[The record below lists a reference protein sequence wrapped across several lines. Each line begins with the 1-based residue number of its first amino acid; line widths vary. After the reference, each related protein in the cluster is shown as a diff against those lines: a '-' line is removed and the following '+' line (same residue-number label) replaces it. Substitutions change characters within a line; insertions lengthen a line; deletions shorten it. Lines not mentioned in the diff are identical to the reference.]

1 VRADAEHRWRMNELL
16 TSLFASEPNALSGT
30 AILTFLTL
38 SFVLGQLLAWVYIWT
53 HSGLSYSRSQAQSL
67 VLLSVIVTLVMLAV
81 GNNLARAFG
90 LFGALALVRFRTPIK
105 DTRDTAFLFMS
116 VGIGIAVGSQNV
128 RIAVLGT
135 LMLSLLSLYLFWTGF
150 GGRVNHDGL
159 LRFYLP
165 SGGTAESTV
174 RDLLTRYCTTHA
186 LVQTRDAGTNQEF
199 AYRVRLGDT
208 RRSEDFLRAMRQLA
222 GISGLSLSIQDQDQ
236 EV

>member
-1 VRADAEHRWRMNELL
+1 MNEL
-16 TSLFASEPNALSGT
+16 FASLLESEANTMSGT
-30 AILTFLTL
+30 AIISLLTL

-53 HSGLSYSRSQAQSL
+53 HTGLSYSRSQSQAL

-116 VGIGIAVGSQNV
+116 VGVGIAVGSQNV

-135 LMLSLLSLYLFWTGF
+135 AMLSLLSLYLYWTGF

-165 SGGTAESTV
+165 GGGDNQSAL
-174 RDLLTRYCTTHA
+174 RDVLTRHCA
-186 LVQTRDAGTNQEF
+186 NFSLAQSRDAGANHEF

-208 RRSEDFLRAMRQLA
+208 RRSEDFLRAMRTLQ

>member
-1 VRADAEHRWRMNELL
+1 MSELL
-16 TSLFASEPNALSGT
+16 TTLFEPDANTLSGT
-30 AILTFLTL
+30 AILTFLIL
-38 SFVLGQLLAWVYIWT
+38 SFVLGQLLAWIYVWT
-53 HSGLSYSRSQAQSL
+53 HSGLSYSRSQSQSL

-128 RIAVLGT
+128 KIAILGT
-135 LMLSLLSLYLFWTGF
+135 LVLSLLSLYLFWTGF
-150 GGRVNHDGL
+150 GGRVKHDGL

-165 SGGTAESTV
+165 SGVPALVLHDVLNRHCATF
-174 RDLLTRYCTTHA
+174 A
-186 LVQTRDAGTNQEF
+186 LVQARDAGTNQEF

-208 RRSEDFLRAMRQLA
+208 RSEDFLTDMRRLQ
-222 GISGLSLSIQDQDQ
+222 GISGLSLAIHDEDQ

>member
-1 VRADAEHRWRMNELL
+1 MNDLL
-16 TSLFASEPNALSGT
+16 VSLFEGNANTLSGT
-30 AILTFLTL
+30 EILTFLIL
-38 SFVLGQLLAWVYIWT
+38 SFVLGQLLAWVYVFT
-53 HSGLSYSRSQAQSL
+53 HSGLSYSRSQSQSL

-128 RIAVLGT
+128 NIAILGT
-135 LMLSLLSLYLFWTGF
+135 IVLALLALYLFWTGF
-150 GGRVNHDGL
+150 GGRMRHDGL

-165 SGGTAESTV
+165 STV
-174 RDLLTRYCTTHA
+174 PALSFQDVLSRHCAHFA
-186 LVQTRDAGTNQEF
+186 LVHARDAGNNQEF
-199 AYRVRLGDT
+199 AYRVRIGDA
-208 RRSEDFLRAMRQLA
+208 RSSEELLNEMRGLQ
-222 GISGLSLSIQDQDQ
+222 GISGLSLAIHDQDQ